1 MLRIKGVTKNVA
13 LTNRG
18 LLSFISS
25 IYDPVG
31 LIAPVTLEPKLI
43 IQDLWRRQIDWDVQ
57 LPDDLKLRWTK
68 WKQTLQFLE
77 DVEIPRWY
85 GFTNT
90 EFGQVQ
96 LHIFADASQYAYGA
110 VVYIRYLHEDFIHCS
125 FVTGKSRLAPIQ
137 KKSTSI
143 PRLELQAAVTAV
155 RLKDTCIEELKMKV
169 DNVYFYSDS
178 KTVINYIHNDYS
190 NFGVFVAHRIPEIR
204 NHSEPK
210 QCYYVPSKLNV
221 ADHATRCVNVQN
233 LQNNC
238 RWFNGPKFLC
248 KVNTEEYLTRN
259 NINLDPKVDNAD
271 INIVKIQATDLKQN
285 KLSINWHYFSN
296 IDKIVRLLAWFLK
309 LKHNWISWKRNKPER
324 ENFNLLTFQELK
336 NARVILLRISQS
348 ESYPNDYNLLTTDR
362 SLPQTSSLLTLTP
375 IVKKDLIC
383 VGGRINYP
391 H

>member
-110 VVYIRYLHEDFIHCS
+110 VVYIRYLQQDFIHCS
-125 FVTGKSRLAPIQ
+125 FVIGKSRLAPIQ

-143 PRLELQAAVTAV
+143 PRLELQAAVTTV

-169 DNVYFYSDS
+169 DNVYF
-178 KTVINYIHNDYS
+178 
-190 NFGVFVAHRIPEIR
+190 
-204 NHSEPK
+204 
-210 QCYYVPSKLNV
+210 
-221 ADHATRCVNVQN
+221 
-233 LQNNC
+233 
-238 RWFNGPKFLC
+238 
-248 KVNTEEYLTRN
+248 
-259 NINLDPKVDNAD
+259 
-271 INIVKIQATDLKQN
+271 
-285 KLSINWHYFSN
+285 
-296 IDKIVRLLAWFLK
+296 
-309 LKHNWISWKRNKPER
+309 
-324 ENFNLLTFQELK
+324 
-336 NARVILLRISQS
+336 
-348 ESYPNDYNLLTTDR
+348 
-362 SLPQTSSLLTLTP
+362 
-375 IVKKDLIC
+375 
-383 VGGRINYP
+383 
-391 H
+391 